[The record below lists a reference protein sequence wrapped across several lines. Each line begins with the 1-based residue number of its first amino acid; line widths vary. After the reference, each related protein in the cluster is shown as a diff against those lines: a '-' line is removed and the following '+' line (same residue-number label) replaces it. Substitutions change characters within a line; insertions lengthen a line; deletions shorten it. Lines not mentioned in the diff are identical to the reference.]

1 MNSFYLNREIITRS
15 RTITMVGCML
25 AAFIVAI
32 STSTS
37 VSAQA
42 PEVLIIGS
50 HGNGTG
56 QFNDPAGIVIDPKGY
71 LFVVDSLNNRIQKFT
86 SNGTFV
92 SQWGTFGDGPGN
104 FNDPLGI
111 TLDYTSGFVYVTDT
125 GNDRIQKF
133 TSNGTF
139 VSQWGNSG
147 SGNGQSI

>member
-15 RTITMVGCML
+15 RTITVVGCML

-86 SNGTFV
+86 SNAC
-92 SQWGTFGDGPGN
+92 
-104 FNDPLGI
+104 
-111 TLDYTSGFVYVTDT
+111 
-125 GNDRIQKF
+125 
-133 TSNGTF
+133 
-139 VSQWGNSG
+139 
-147 SGNGQSI
+147 GQ